1 MINSV
6 AGSAMDMPGTY
17 RICITGHVDSQWANR
32 LWGMQSESIEEEGEP
47 PQSTLVGRL
56 ADQAALMGVINA
68 LYNRGHAVVS
78 VVKIAE
84 TPSPAESEATEPEG
98 SQSRPE
104 EQD

>member
-1 MINSV
+1 
-6 AGSAMDMPGTY
+6 MDMPGTY

-68 LYNRGHAVVS
+68 LYNRGYAVVS

-84 TPSPAESEATEPEG
+84 TPSSIDPEATEPG
-98 SQSRPE
+98 GRQNAPE